1 MNKNEKNVRLHEDP
15 EDVSIE
21 EYTESSEQNKKLPYI
36 IKETYPIPKEI
47 KKEDKL
53 PF

>member
-1 MNKNEKNVRLHEDP
+1 MNKNDKNVRLHEDP
-15 EDVSIE
+15 EEVGIE
-21 EYTESSEQNKKLPYI
+21 ENSDSSDERKSLPYTI
-36 IKETYPIPKEI
+36 REVYPIPKEI